1 MRVRRRPRPLP
12 AREQVLGRRVPGNGF
27 LHRSP
32 AGLKVALLAL
42 FTALVL
48 VAREPVVSAGGVVLV
63 LLTALAAQVPLR
75 MLLALLR
82 RLWLLLLVLAA
93 LQLLLNDPLTG
104 AEVLSR
110 ILATLLAAQL
120 LILTTAPAELVAV
133 LRVLLAPLR
142 VLGLEPGRVA
152 LAALVMLRSIPFL
165 ADQFRMAGRQAAARG
180 LERNLKARTVPLLLG
195 AVEHARD
202 TGRALSARGIDQ
214 V

>member
-1 MRVRRRPRPLP
+1 M
-12 AREQVLGRRVPGNGF
+12 LGRRAPGNGF

-32 AGLKVALLAL
+32 AGLKVAMLAL

-82 RLWLLLLVLAA
+82 RLWLLLVVLAA

-180 LERNLKARTVPLLLG
+180 LERNLKARTLPLLLG

>member
-1 MRVRRRPRPLP
+1 MP
-12 AREQVLGRRVPGNGF
+12 AREQVLGRRAPGNGF

-32 AGLKVALLAL
+32 AGLKVAMLAL

-82 RLWLLLLVLAA
+82 RLWLLLVVLAA

-180 LERNLKARTVPLLLG
+180 LERNLKARTLPLLLG